1 MPETSQPSLRQSMER
16 ISRPALVRLTALPR
30 LVVPLVT
37 LALVAVGAFAP
48 LPIAIPAFVL
58 VFLFIAWISYLS
70 WPAVTTSGKIIR
82 AIMLVLIIILTITRL

>member
-1 MPETSQPSLRQSMER
+1 MER